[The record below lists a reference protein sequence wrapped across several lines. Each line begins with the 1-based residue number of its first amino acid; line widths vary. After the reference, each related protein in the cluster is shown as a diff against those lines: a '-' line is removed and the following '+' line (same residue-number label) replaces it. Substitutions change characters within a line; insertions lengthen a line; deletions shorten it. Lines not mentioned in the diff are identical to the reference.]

1 MIENTKNPLPDFDV
15 LDFEVHAVYGAH
27 LEIPADEDGQKQ
39 WADWF
44 DAHRRSSHPNHPIR
58 EGWTP
63 IYRDHC
69 STVTVRINTPPWCS
83 EIEVHHPEFFRR
95 GETHKKIVPSP
106 IKMRVSRSLT
116 VRKDGVAAITIRLE
130 AARREVDKQATPYA
144 LADVL
149 APLLLAP
156 RIIEGIKLHPRDRK
170 VTVRE
175 EQATTPSEIYETTAN
190 ADPDGSHAL
199 LDGLATPD
207 KSPLFKLFLGALK
220 EVVSEIPL
228 NWCEYR
234 AAPSPEMP
242 VKKQTGEPRRPP
254 EILPWVGDQQIPYFV
269 VLATLPGHIYNKVF
283 LEEGAEVQKQKLE
296 ARRPYTRPMA
306 AILQRWLSPHNAAY
320 VSVDFHES
328 LKLLRDGVFV
338 NKYMNSLTFVTYSST
353 GTLCLRPELMN
364 GHGHGEL
371 DPQEATYGSILRCV
385 ELSRLRWHHALRLNA
400 LLDDLTER
408 VIRHTGTEGF
418 DNYVAELL
426 RIRAECAL
434 QFLDPL
440 TYQWDA
446 TVGADIA
453 KFLHGGVIEQIEN
466 ECIEKLNMVKQLIH
480 ETLDV
485 FRIREMRQA
494 LAVTRPMKR

>member
-1 MIENTKNPLPDFDV
+1 MIESTKNPLPDFDV

-27 LEIPADEDGQKQ
+27 LEIPADEKGQKQ

-44 DAHRRSSHPNHPIR
+44 DTHKRSSDPSHPIR

-69 STVTVRINTPPWCS
+69 STVTVGINTPPWCS
-83 EIEVHHPEFFRR
+83 EIEVRHPEFFRR
-95 GETHKKIVPSP
+95 GEPDNIVRFP
-106 IKMRVSRSLT
+106 ITMRVSRSLT

-130 AARREVDKQATPYA
+130 ATRREVDKQVTPYT
-144 LADVL
+144 LADIL

-156 RIIEGIKLHPRDRK
+156 RIIEGIKLHPKGRE
-170 VTVRE
+170 VRAPE
-175 EQATTPSEIYETTAN
+175 ELATTPSEIYRTTAN
-190 ADPDGSHAL
+190 ADPDGPQAL
-199 LDGLATPD
+199 LDGLATLD
-207 KSPLFKLFLGALK
+207 KSSLFKLFLGALK

-234 AAPSPEMP
+234 AASSPESH
-242 VKKQTGEPRRPP
+242 VKKQAGKSQRPP

-269 VLATLPGHIYNKVF
+269 VLATLPKHIYDEAF
-283 LEEGAEVQKQKLE
+283 LEDGAKFQKEKLK
-296 ARRPYTRPMA
+296 ARSPYTRPLA

-320 VSVDFHES
+320 VSVDFLES
-328 LKLLRDGVFV
+328 LKLLRDGVFI

-353 GTLCLRPELMN
+353 GTLCLRPEPMN
-364 GHGHGEL
+364 GHDHGEL

-385 ELSRLRWHHALRLNA
+385 ELSRLRWHHALRLNG

-408 VIRHTGTEGF
+408 VIRHRGTEGF
-418 DNYVAELL
+418 DNFVAELL
-426 RIRAECAL
+426 RIRAESAL
-434 QFLDPL
+434 HLLDPL

-446 TVGADIA
+446 AVGADIA
-453 KFLHGGVIEQIEN
+453 KFLQGGVIEQIEN